1 MKFVGNFL
9 NKETEADK
17 EDFGLIGTNG
27 FPWHVLLRKLR
38 WMYHF
43 ADFKM
48 KNQHEGVQLYIV
60 FTGKDYRA
68 LRKELC

>member
-27 FPWHVLLRKLR
+27 FPWHVLQRKLR
-38 WMYHF
+38 LMYHF
-43 ADFKM
+43 ADFTM